1 MLDAMSAKSARVAE
15 GSSVGGKKNRG
26 TVITV
31 AYVGT
36 FGFAAGGG
44 GGGYLISRIDR
55 RIPVYH
61 IHVAGLIKNRSKHN
75 NKLS

>member
-15 GSSVGGKKNRG
+15 SSSVGGKKNRG

-44 GGGYLISRIDR
+44 GGGGGTEFLEMIGASQCTTYM
-55 RIPVYH
+55 
-61 IHVAGLIKNRSKHN
+61 
-75 NKLS
+75 

>member
-15 GSSVGGKKNRG
+15 DSSVGGKKNRG

-36 FGFAAGGG
+36 FGFAAGWGG
-44 GGGYLISRIDR
+44 GVLNFS
-55 RIPVYH
+55 
-61 IHVAGLIKNRSKHN
+61 N
-75 NKLS
+75 

>member
-31 AYVGT
+31 AYVGV

-44 GGGYLISRIDR
+44 GDTEFLELIGASQCTT
-55 RIPVYH
+55 YM
-61 IHVAGLIKNRSKHN
+61 
-75 NKLS
+75 

>member
-1 MLDAMSAKSARVAE
+1 MLDAMSAKSAQVAE

-31 AYVGT
+31 AYVGV

-44 GGGYLISRIDR
+44 GGDTEFLELIGASQCTT
-55 RIPVYH
+55 YM
-61 IHVAGLIKNRSKHN
+61 
-75 NKLS
+75 

>member
-1 MLDAMSAKSARVAE
+1 MLDAVSAKSARVAE
-15 GSSVGGKKNRG
+15 SSSVGGKKNRG

-44 GGGYLISRIDR
+44 EGGTEFLELIGASQCTT
-55 RIPVYH
+55 YM
-61 IHVAGLIKNRSKHN
+61 
-75 NKLS
+75 

>member
-1 MLDAMSAKSARVAE
+1 MPMLDAMSAKSAQVAE

-36 FGFAAGGG
+36 FGFAGGAGGWG
-44 GGGYLISRIDR
+44 GGRI
-55 RIPVYH
+55 
-61 IHVAGLIKNRSKHN
+61 LNFSN
-75 NKLS
+75 

>member
-1 MLDAMSAKSARVAE
+1 MLDAMSAKSAWVAE
-15 GSSVGGKKNRG
+15 ASSVGGKKNRG

-44 GGGYLISRIDR
+44 GGILNFSY
-55 RIPVYH
+55 
-61 IHVAGLIKNRSKHN
+61 
-75 NKLS
+75 

>member
-15 GSSVGGKKNRG
+15 SSSVGGKKNRG

-44 GGGYLISRIDR
+44 GTEFLEMIGASQCTTYM
-55 RIPVYH
+55 
-61 IHVAGLIKNRSKHN
+61 
-75 NKLS
+75 

>member
-1 MLDAMSAKSARVAE
+1 MLNAMSAKSARVAE
-15 GSSVGGKKNRG
+15 GSAVGGKKNRG

-44 GGGYLISRIDR
+44 GGGY
-55 RIPVYH
+55 
-61 IHVAGLIKNRSKHN
+61 
-75 NKLS
+75 

>member
-1 MLDAMSAKSARVAE
+1 MLDAVSAKSARVAE

-31 AYVGT
+31 AYVGV

-44 GGGYLISRIDR
+44 GGGDTEFLELIGASQCTT
-55 RIPVYH
+55 YM
-61 IHVAGLIKNRSKHN
+61 
-75 NKLS
+75 

>member
-1 MLDAMSAKSARVAE
+1 MLDAMSAKSAQVAE

-44 GGGYLISRIDR
+44 GILNFS
-55 RIPVYH
+55 
-61 IHVAGLIKNRSKHN
+61 N
-75 NKLS
+75 